1 MRLLNPLAWW
11 RDGTPQTK
19 TGPKVRR
26 TPAKRPGARN
36 AKRGAREADT
46 RRLWQRGG
54 IVFATGLVLAGTGWL
69 WTSGWVLRG
78 LERAELAL
86 LAATAD
92 AGLELVD
99 VLVEGRQ
106 RTARR
111 VVLET
116 LGVVRGQPILAFDP
130 YAAKARLERLPW
142 VRSAT
147 VERRL
152 PAAIHV
158 RLIERQPLALWQYQ
172 GRFSVIDRG
181 GEVIPGVEPKAFTR
195 LLLVVGED
203 APDHTSD
210 LLAMLNREPELQ
222 TRVSAAV
229 RVRGRRWNLRLDDGI
244 DVRLPEQNPGA
255 AWAELARAQ
264 REHGV
269 LGRDVA
275 IIDLRLPD
283 RLVVRTTSEAV
294 PKRAPGRGGEET

>member
-11 RDGTPQTK
+11 HDDAPR
-19 TGPKVRR
+19 PKARR
-26 TPAKRPGARN
+26 TPAKRSGPRKPN
-36 AKRGAREADT
+36 RGARKADT
-46 RRLWQRGG
+46 RHLWQRGG
-54 IVFATGLVLAGTGWL
+54 IILAAGLVLAGMSWL
-69 WTSGWVLRG
+69 WTSGWVLRS
-78 LERAELAL
+78 LERIELAV
-86 LAATAD
+86 LAATAE
-92 AGLELVD
+92 AGLELGD
-99 VLVEGRQ
+99 VLVEGRE
-106 RTARR
+106 RTERD

-130 YAAKARLERLPW
+130 YAARARLERLPW
-142 VRSAT
+142 VHSAA

-158 RLIERQPLALWQYQ
+158 RLIERRPLALWQYQ
-172 GRFSVIDRG
+172 GRISVIDRD
-181 GEVIPGVEPKAFTR
+181 GEVIRGVEPKAFTR

-203 APDHTSD
+203 APDHTPD
-210 LLAMLNREPELQ
+210 LLTMLNSEPELR

-244 DVRLPEQNPGA
+244 DVRLPEQDPAA
-255 AWAELARAQ
+255 AWAELARVQ

-275 IIDLRLPD
+275 VIDLRLPD
-283 RLVVRTTSEAV
+283 RLVVRTTSEAA